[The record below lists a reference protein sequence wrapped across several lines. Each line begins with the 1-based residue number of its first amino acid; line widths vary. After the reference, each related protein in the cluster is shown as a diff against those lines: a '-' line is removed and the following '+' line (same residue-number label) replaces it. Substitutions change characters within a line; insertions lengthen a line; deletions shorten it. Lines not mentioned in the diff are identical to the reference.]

1 MTKAGSTLDTPEIR
15 PCFEGILPA
24 SLGSASDDGT
34 PNVMWLSIV
43 HLLDATHV
51 GLSRQY
57 FRKTSQNILVNRR
70 LQLLVIHPVNGRQ
83 YHLNLE
89 HERTETEGVPFE
101 RMRTKLEG
109 IASQSGMG
117 RVFRLAGLDVCRVVS
132 IDEIPA
138 DRKATEQAPP
148 DTAGALH
155 AQLKQFTNEVSAASD
170 VEDLITRSLAALER
184 VFGFP
189 HAMLLLLDETGE
201 HLYTVGSNGYASSG
215 AGSEVKVG
223 EGHIGVVAERRQSIL
238 TANIA
243 MDHAYADAV
252 RRSTTRSG
260 QAHDLSREIPLP
272 GLPDAMSQLAV
283 PISALGRL
291 LGVLCLQS
299 RTPGFFR
306 VDHEDM
312 VNVAATQMGMAMS
325 LLRLAPT
332 VDASPWR
339 IGAPPAESPSV
350 EVKHFVSDDSILI
363 DNEYLIKG
371 VAGRILW
378 RILQHHAES
387 HRVEFSNKEI
397 RLDQTMGLPGL
408 NDNLESRLILLRRR
422 LEERCKF
429 IQIATAGRGRFR
441 LNVFR
446 PLSLE
451 ELP

>member
-1 MTKAGSTLDTPEIR
+1 MTKAAPTLDTPEMR

-57 FRKTSQNILVNRR
+57 FRKTSHNILVNRR
-70 LQLLVIHPVNGRQ
+70 LQLLVIHPGNGRQ

-89 HERTETEGVPFE
+89 HECTETEGARFE
-101 RMRTKLEG
+101 RMRTRLEG

-132 IDEIPA
+132 IDEIPPDHA
-138 DRKATEQAPP
+138 VPAQAPP
-148 DTAGALH
+148 DAGGSH
-155 AQLKQFTNEVSAASD
+155 KQLKEFTDEVSAASD
-170 VEDLITRSLAALER
+170 IEDLITRSLAAMER

-189 HAMLLLLDETGE
+189 HAMLLLVDETGE
-201 HLYTVGSNGYASSG
+201 QLYTVGSHGYASSG

-243 MDHAYADAV
+243 KDHAYADAV

-272 GLPDAMSQLAV
+272 GLPDAMSQLVV

-306 VDHEDM
+306 IDHEDM
-312 VNVAATQMGMAMS
+312 VNVAATQIGMAMS

-339 IGAPPAESPSV
+339 IGAPPAESPSA